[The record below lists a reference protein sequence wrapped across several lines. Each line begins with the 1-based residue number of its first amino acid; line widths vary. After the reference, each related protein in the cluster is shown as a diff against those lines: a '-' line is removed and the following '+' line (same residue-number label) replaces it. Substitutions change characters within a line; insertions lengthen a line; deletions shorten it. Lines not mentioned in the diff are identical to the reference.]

1 MTLLAFT
8 NTVVFQLLID
18 LLNSSLHYQ
27 VGDVA
32 RIPVLISSKDTVA
45 EIADDS
51 VGKSKD
57 DWDAYETSWDF
68 KRNPLV

>member
-1 MTLLAFT
+1 MGLRT
-8 NTVVFQLLID
+8 
-18 LLNSSLHYQ
+18 SPLHYQ

-45 EIADDS
+45 EIANDS
-51 VGKSKD
+51 VEKSKD